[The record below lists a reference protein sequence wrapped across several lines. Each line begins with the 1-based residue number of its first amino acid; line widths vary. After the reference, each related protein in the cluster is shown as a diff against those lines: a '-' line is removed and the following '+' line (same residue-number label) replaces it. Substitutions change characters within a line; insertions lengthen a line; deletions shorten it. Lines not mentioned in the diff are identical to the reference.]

1 MRSEERSG
9 VVFLIMLFIW
19 GTLPAEPLH
28 IFVSYIKELVLFIL
42 AKFSV
47 AGDTGIADTVLI
59 IVLELITVLLMKISG
74 TFLWKFIPLA
84 VTVAALGVFLV
95 RAATDNVYDLRSGIA
110 LCSLAFVTGII
121 YLTRR
126 KSINLWYSDLF
137 VFMLPV
143 YLLTGL
149 VFESLASINGVT
161 SKIFYIA
168 SHHDG
173 SLVSHYDKTLGIPG
187 IVWGVFIAVLCALP
201 VIYYSFGRK
210 DIRNE

>member
-1 MRSEERSG
+1 
-9 VVFLIMLFIW
+9 MLFIW
-19 GTLPAEPLH
+19 GTLAAEPLH
-28 IFVSYIKELVLFIL
+28 IFVSYINELVSFVLG
-42 AKFSV
+42 KFGLSADSG
-47 AGDTGIADTVLI
+47 AGNTVLI
-59 IVLELITVLLMKISG
+59 VVLELLTILLMKISG

-84 VTVAALGVFLV
+84 VNVISLGVFLI
-95 RAATDNVYDLRSGIA
+95 RTAMDNVYDLKSGIA

-121 YLTRR
+121 YLTR
-126 KSINLWYSDLF
+126 KKAINLWYSDLF

-149 VFESLASINGVT
+149 VFEPLASINGVT

-173 SLVSHYDKTLGIPG
+173 SLVSHYDKTFGIPG
-187 IVWGVFIAVLCALP
+187 IVWGLFIAVLCALP

-210 DIRNE
+210 DIRND

>member
-28 IFVSYIKELVLFIL
+28 IFVSYINEFVYFIL
-42 AKFSV
+42 SKFNI
-47 AGDTGIADTVLI
+47 AADTGAADTVII

-74 TFLWKFIPLA
+74 TVLWKFIPLA
-84 VTVAALGVFLV
+84 VNVISLGVFLV
-95 RAATDNVYDLRSGIA
+95 RAALDNVYDLKSGIA

-137 VFMLPV
+137 LFMLPV